1 MLDHFEQQLESTP
14 LVSADEAGKMA
25 KHRIANGGDE
35 AELTEYYNSKIGK
48 KLLFYIHQTSD
59 TNFQVC
65 KVFDDEVEDEL
76 KDATFIGMSSGNS
89 TIPKF
94 ENVV

>member
-14 LVSADEAGKMA
+14 LISADEADKMA
-25 KHRIANGGDE
+25 YHRIANGGDE

-48 KLLFYIHQTSD
+48 KLLFYMHQTSD

-65 KVFDDEVEDEL
+65 TIFDDEVEEEL
-76 KDATFIGMSSGNS
+76 KDATFVEMCHGGAV
-89 TIPKF
+89 PKF
-94 ENVV
+94 KM